1 LQLRCAGKFASSS
14 FGHLLLKPMIDSAI
28 ETKYPLAFRKK
39 EAKEL
44 GEHLKLRHSVE
55 LIGTKRVGI
64 SDFLRFFLYRRG
76 IVQKYIER
84 REFHLFIS
92 VDLNDLVELE
102 IFPFWILTF
111 KRVNDAVQTAAVSEK
126 LKRDVNLLF
135 LDSIQKRDTFLTLE
149 NLRQALS
156 KIVKAKIIPT
166 IFLIRF
172 DRIVNV
178 CDSQFFSNLEG
189 LVDSSARKLAY
200 VFTTFRKIDE
210 IAGEKLSRN
219 FLHVF
224 QNVIYVKPA
233 NFRDTKIVF
242 DAFKKRYKISP
253 KNKLEKKLIDVSG
266 GHIQYLHLAIIILE
280 AEMKKKKI
288 DEGEILGAIS
298 KDERINLQSEEI
310 WESLKIGEQ
319 KVLLKVHK
327 GEKISSSEQKEA
339 QYLWEAG
346 LVYNKQGP
354 SLLRNLRLRT
364 KQRRS
369 LFKSRDDD
377 VLGIFSPLFESFL
390 EKEIGRKEQGNGV
403 DLTKKEKT
411 LYEFLHQNLE
421 KVCERE
427 KIIEAVWPESEE
439 LGVSDWTIDRLVAR
453 LREKLKNQKSK
464 YQIVTVKTRGFKLIP

>member
-1 LQLRCAGKFASSS
+1 
-14 FGHLLLKPMIDSAI
+14 MVDSII
-28 ETKYPLAFRKK
+28 EAKYPLSFRKK

-55 LIGTKRVGI
+55 LVGTKRVGI

-76 IVQKYIER
+76 TRQKYIDR

-111 KRVNDAVQTAAVSEK
+111 KRLNDAVQTAVVSEK
-126 LKRDVNLLF
+126 LKREINLLF
-135 LDSIQKRDTFLTLE
+135 LDSIQERDTFLTLE
-149 NLRQALS
+149 NIRQALV

-166 IFLIRF
+166 IFLLRF
-172 DRIVNV
+172 DRIINA

-189 LVDSSARKLAY
+189 LIDASARKLAY
-200 VFTTFRKIDE
+200 VFTGFRKIDVT
-210 IAGEKLSRN
+210 ASAQFSRN

-224 QNVIYVKPA
+224 QNIIYIRPA
-233 NFRDTKIVF
+233 NFRDTKVVF

-253 KNKLEKKLIDVSG
+253 KSAFEKKLIDISG

-280 AEMKKKKI
+280 AEIKRKKV
-288 DEGEILGAIS
+288 DEQELLNVIS

-319 KVLLKVHK
+319 KVLLKVCK
-327 GEKISSSEQKEA
+327 GEKISSLEQSETY
-339 QYLWEAG
+339 YLWETG
-346 LVYNKQGP
+346 IVKISEKKRGP
-354 SLLRNLRLRT
+354 SSLSILRL
-364 KQRRS
+364 KGRRGPS
-369 LFKSRDDD
+369 SSVSELE
-377 VLGIFSPLFESFL
+377 VFSPLFKSFL
-390 EKEIGRKEQGNGV
+390 DREIEKKQQVSGA
-403 DLTKKEKT
+403 DFTKKEKM
-411 LYEFLHQNLE
+411 LYEFFLQNLDR
-421 KVCERE
+421 VCERE

-464 YQIVTVKTRGFKLIP
+464 YQVVTVKTRGFKLIP

>member
-1 LQLRCAGKFASSS
+1 MLSVT
-14 FGHLLLKPMIDSAI
+14 DSAI
-28 ETKYPLAFRKK
+28 ETKYPLSFRKK

-84 REFHLFIS
+84 RQFHLFIS

-111 KRVNDAVQTAAVSEK
+111 KRINDAVQTAAVSEK
-126 LKRDVNLLF
+126 LKREINLLF
-135 LDSIQKRDTFLTLE
+135 LDSIQERDTFLTLE
-149 NLRQALS
+149 NIRQALS

-172 DRIVNV
+172 DRIVDA

-189 LVDSSARKLAY
+189 LIDSSGRKLAY
-200 VFTTFRKIDE
+200 VFTSFRKIDKV
-210 IAGEKLSRN
+210 AGEKLSRN

-224 QNVIYVKPA
+224 QNIIYIRPA
-233 NFRDTKIVF
+233 NFGDTKVVF

-253 KNKLEKKLIDVSG
+253 KKKLEKKLIDISG

-280 AEMKKKKI
+280 AEMKRRKV
-288 DEGEILGAIS
+288 DGPEILGAIS

-310 WESLKIGEQ
+310 WESLTIGEQ
-319 KVLLKVHK
+319 KVLLKVYK
-327 GEKISSSEQKEA
+327 GEKISAQEQKET
-339 QYLWEAG
+339 QYLWETG
-346 LVYNKQGP
+346 IVKISDIKRGP
-354 SLLRNLRLRT
+354 SSLSILRL
-364 KQRRS
+364 KGRRGPS
-369 LFKSRDDD
+369 SSFGELE
-377 VLGIFSPLFESFL
+377 VFSPLLESFL
-390 EKEIGRKEQGNGV
+390 DREIEKKQQANGA
-403 DLTKKEKT
+403 DFTKKEKM
-411 LYEFLHQNLE
+411 LYEFLLQNLDR
-421 KVCERE
+421 VCERE
-427 KIIEAVWPESEE
+427 KIIEVVWPESEE

-464 YQIVTVKTRGFKLIP
+464 YQIVTVKTRGFKLSRE

>member
-1 LQLRCAGKFASSS
+1 
-14 FGHLLLKPMIDSAI
+14 MVDSII
-28 ETKYPLAFRKK
+28 EAKYPLSFRKK

-55 LIGTKRVGI
+55 LVGTKRVGI

-76 IVQKYIER
+76 TRQKYIDR

-111 KRVNDAVQTAAVSEK
+111 KRLNDAVQTAAVSEK
-126 LKRDVNLLF
+126 LKREINLLF
-135 LDSIQKRDTFLTLE
+135 LDSIQERDTFLTLE
-149 NLRQALS
+149 NIRQALV

-166 IFLIRF
+166 IFLLRF
-172 DRIVNV
+172 DRIIDA

-189 LVDSSARKLAY
+189 LIDASARKLAY
-200 VFTTFRKIDE
+200 VFTGFRKIDVTVS
-210 IAGEKLSRN
+210 AQFSRN

-224 QNVIYVKPA
+224 QNIIYIRPA
-233 NFRDTKIVF
+233 NFRDTKVVF

-253 KNKLEKKLIDVSG
+253 KSAFEKKLIDISG

-280 AEMKKKKI
+280 AEIKRKKV
-288 DEGEILGAIS
+288 DEQELLNVIS

-319 KVLLKVHK
+319 KVLLKVCK
-327 GEKISSSEQKEA
+327 GEKISSLEQSETY
-339 QYLWEAG
+339 YLWETG
-346 LVYNKQGP
+346 IVYTKRGET
-354 SLLRNLRLRT
+354 SFIKLRL
-364 KQRRS
+364 
-369 LFKSRDDD
+369 KSRRGETTFVDNK
-377 VLGIFSPLFESFL
+377 IFSPLFESFL
-390 EKEIGRKEQGNGV
+390 DREIEKKEQGNGT
-403 DLTKKEKT
+403 DFTKKEKKF
-411 LYEFLHQNLE
+411 YEHLLQNLD

-427 KIIEAVWPESEE
+427 KIIEAVWPEYEE

-453 LREKLKNQKSK
+453 LREKLKQQKSK
-464 YQIVTVKTRGFKLIP
+464 YQVVTVKTRGFKLIP

>member
-1 LQLRCAGKFASSS
+1 
-14 FGHLLLKPMIDSAI
+14 MVDSII
-28 ETKYPLAFRKK
+28 EAKYPLSFRKK

-55 LIGTKRVGI
+55 LVGTKRVGI

-76 IVQKYIER
+76 TRQKYIDR

-111 KRVNDAVQTAAVSEK
+111 KRLNDAVQTAAVSEK
-126 LKRDVNLLF
+126 LKREINLLF
-135 LDSIQKRDTFLTLE
+135 LDSIQERDTFLTLE
-149 NLRQALS
+149 NIRQALV

-166 IFLIRF
+166 IFLLRF
-172 DRIVNV
+172 DRIIDA

-189 LVDSSARKLAY
+189 LIDASARKLAY
-200 VFTTFRKIDE
+200 VFTGFRKIDVT
-210 IAGEKLSRN
+210 ASAQFSRN

-224 QNVIYVKPA
+224 QNIIYVKPA
-233 NFRDTKIVF
+233 NIRDTKVVF

-253 KNKLEKKLIDVSG
+253 KSAFEKKLIDISG

-280 AEMKKKKI
+280 AEIKRKKV
-288 DEGEILGAIS
+288 DEQELLNVIS

-319 KVLLKVHK
+319 KVLLKVCK
-327 GEKISSSEQKEA
+327 GEKISSLEQSETY
-339 QYLWEAG
+339 YLWETG
-346 LVYNKQGP
+346 IVYTKRGET
-354 SLLRNLRLRT
+354 SFIKLRL
-364 KQRRS
+364 
-369 LFKSRDDD
+369 KSRRGETTFVDNK
-377 VLGIFSPLFESFL
+377 IFSPLFESFL
-390 EKEIGRKEQGNGV
+390 DREIEKKEQGNGT
-403 DLTKKEKT
+403 DFTKKEKKF
-411 LYEFLHQNLE
+411 YEHLLQNLD

-427 KIIEAVWPESEE
+427 KIIEAVWPEYEE

-453 LREKLKNQKSK
+453 LREKLKQQKSK
-464 YQIVTVKTRGFKLIP
+464 YQVVTVKTRGFKLIP

>member
-1 LQLRCAGKFASSS
+1 
-14 FGHLLLKPMIDSAI
+14 MTDSAI
-28 ETKYPLAFRKK
+28 ETKYPLSFRKK

-84 REFHLFIS
+84 RELHLFIS

-126 LKRDVNLLF
+126 LKREINLLF
-135 LDSIQKRDTFLTLE
+135 LDSIQERDTFLTLE
-149 NLRQALS
+149 NIRQAFS
-156 KIVKAKIIPT
+156 KIVKAKISPT

-189 LVDSSARKLAY
+189 LIDVSARKLSY
-200 VFTTFRKIDE
+200 VFTGFRKIDE
-210 IAGEKLSRN
+210 VAGEKLSRN

-224 QNVIYVKPA
+224 QNIIYIKPA
-233 NFRDTKIVF
+233 NFGDTKVVF

-253 KNKLEKKLIDVSG
+253 KRKLEKKLIDLSG
-266 GHIQYLHLAIIILE
+266 GNIQYLHLAIIILE
-280 AEMKKKKI
+280 QEMKKKKI

-319 KVLLKVHK
+319 KVLLKVCK
-327 GEKISSSEQKEA
+327 
-339 QYLWEAG
+339 
-346 LVYNKQGP
+346 
-354 SLLRNLRLRT
+354 
-364 KQRRS
+364 
-369 LFKSRDDD
+369 D
-377 VLGIFSPLFESFL
+377 
-390 EKEIGRKEQGNGV
+390 
-403 DLTKKEKT
+403 
-411 LYEFLHQNLE
+411 
-421 KVCERE
+421 
-427 KIIEAVWPESEE
+427 
-439 LGVSDWTIDRLVAR
+439 
-453 LREKLKNQKSK
+453 
-464 YQIVTVKTRGFKLIP
+464 

>member
-1 LQLRCAGKFASSS
+1 MR
-14 FGHLLLKPMIDSAI
+14 DSAI
-28 ETKYPLAFRKK
+28 ETKYPLSFRKK

-55 LIGTKRVGI
+55 LVGTKRVGI

-76 IVQKYIER
+76 IVQKYIDK
-84 REFHLFIS
+84 REYHLFIS

-126 LKRDVNLLF
+126 LKREINLLF
-135 LDSIQKRDTFLTLE
+135 LDSIQERDTFLTLE
-149 NLRQALS
+149 NIRQAFS
-156 KIVKAKIIPT
+156 KIVKAKISPT

-189 LVDSSARKLAY
+189 LIDVSARKLSY
-200 VFTTFRKIDE
+200 VFTGFRKIDE
-210 IAGEKLSRN
+210 VAGEKLSRN

-224 QNVIYVKPA
+224 QNIIYIKPA
-233 NFRDTKIVF
+233 NFGDTKVVF

-253 KNKLEKKLIDVSG
+253 KRKLEKKLIDLSG

-280 AEMKKKKI
+280 QEMKKRRVG
-288 DEGEILGAIS
+288 EQEILDAIS

-310 WESLKIGEQ
+310 WESLNKEQQ
-319 KVLLKVHK
+319 KVLLKVYK
-327 GEKISSSEQKEA
+327 GENFSVQEQNDA
-339 QYLWEAG
+339 QYLWETG
-346 LVYNKQGP
+346 IVYTRRGETTFIK
-354 SLLRNLRLRT
+354 LRL
-364 KQRRS
+364 
-369 LFKSRDDD
+369 KSRR
-377 VLGIFSPLFESFL
+377 GETTYSKYQIFSPLFENYL
-390 EKEIGRKEQGNGV
+390 EKEMEKKERGESGEF
-403 DLTKKEKT
+403 TKKEKM
-411 LYEFLHQNLE
+411 LYEHLFKNLS

-427 KIIEAVWPESEE
+427 RIIEAVWPESEE
-439 LGVSDWTIDRLVAR
+439 LGVSDWTIDRLVSR

-464 YQIVTVKTRGFKLIP
+464 YQIITVKTRGFKLIP

>member
-1 LQLRCAGKFASSS
+1 MLSVT
-14 FGHLLLKPMIDSAI
+14 DSAI
-28 ETKYPLAFRKK
+28 ETKYPLSFRKK

-84 REFHLFIS
+84 RQFHLFIS

-111 KRVNDAVQTAAVSEK
+111 KRINDAVQTAAVSEK
-126 LKRDVNLLF
+126 LKREINLLF
-135 LDSIQKRDTFLTLE
+135 LDSIQERDTFLTLE
-149 NLRQALS
+149 NIRQALS

-172 DRIVNV
+172 DRIVDA

-189 LVDSSARKLAY
+189 LIDSSGRKLAY
-200 VFTTFRKIDE
+200 VFTSFRKIDKV
-210 IAGEKLSRN
+210 AGEKLSRN

-224 QNVIYVKPA
+224 QNIIYIRPA
-233 NFRDTKIVF
+233 NFGDTKVVF

-253 KNKLEKKLIDVSG
+253 KKKLEKKLIDISG

-280 AEMKKKKI
+280 AEMKRRKV
-288 DEGEILGAIS
+288 DGPEILGAIS

-310 WESLKIGEQ
+310 WESLKDGEQ
-319 KVLLKVHK
+319 QVLLKVYK
-327 GEKISSSEQKEA
+327 GEKISSLEQKEA
-339 QYLWEAG
+339 QYLWETG
-346 LVYNKQGP
+346 IVKISDIKRGP
-354 SLLRNLRLRT
+354 SSLSILRL
-364 KQRRS
+364 KGRRGPS
-369 LFKSRDDD
+369 SSFGELE
-377 VLGIFSPLFESFL
+377 VFSPLLESFL
-390 EKEIGRKEQGNGV
+390 DREIEKKQQANGA
-403 DLTKKEKT
+403 DFTKKEKM
-411 LYEFLHQNLE
+411 LYEFLLQNLDR
-421 KVCERE
+421 VCERE
-427 KIIEAVWPESEE
+427 KIIEVVWPESEE

-464 YQIVTVKTRGFKLIP
+464 YQIVTVKTRGFKLSRE

>member
-1 LQLRCAGKFASSS
+1 
-14 FGHLLLKPMIDSAI
+14 MVDSII
-28 ETKYPLAFRKK
+28 EAKYPLSFRKK

-55 LIGTKRVGI
+55 LVGTKRVGI

-76 IVQKYIER
+76 TRQKYIDR

-111 KRVNDAVQTAAVSEK
+111 KRLNDAVQTAAVSEK
-126 LKRDVNLLF
+126 LKREINLLF
-135 LDSIQKRDTFLTLE
+135 LDSIQERDTFLTLE
-149 NLRQALS
+149 NIRQALV

-166 IFLIRF
+166 IFLLRF
-172 DRIVNV
+172 DRIIDA

-189 LVDSSARKLAY
+189 LIDASARKLAY
-200 VFTTFRKIDE
+200 VFTGFRKIDVTVS
-210 IAGEKLSRN
+210 AQFSRN

-224 QNVIYVKPA
+224 QNIIYIRPA
-233 NFRDTKIVF
+233 NFRDTKVVF

-253 KNKLEKKLIDVSG
+253 KSAFEKKLIDISG

-280 AEMKKKKI
+280 AEIKRKKV
-288 DEGEILGAIS
+288 DEQELLNVIS

-319 KVLLKVHK
+319 KVLLKVCK
-327 GEKISSSEQKEA
+327 GEKISSLEQSETY
-339 QYLWEAG
+339 YLWETG
-346 LVYNKQGP
+346 IVYTKRGET
-354 SLLRNLRLRT
+354 SFIKLRL
-364 KQRRS
+364 
-369 LFKSRDDD
+369 KSRRGETTFVDNK
-377 VLGIFSPLFESFL
+377 IFSPLFESFL
-390 EKEIGRKEQGNGV
+390 DREIEKKQQTGGA
-403 DLTKKEKT
+403 DFTKKEKM
-411 LYEFLHQNLE
+411 LYEHLRQHLDR
-421 KVCERE
+421 VCERE

>member
-1 LQLRCAGKFASSS
+1 
-14 FGHLLLKPMIDSAI
+14 MTDSAI
-28 ETKYPLAFRKK
+28 ETKYPLSFRKK

-84 REFHLFIS
+84 RELHLFIS

-126 LKRDVNLLF
+126 LKREINLLF
-135 LDSIQKRDTFLTLE
+135 LDSIQERDTFLTLE
-149 NLRQALS
+149 NIRQALS

-172 DRIVNV
+172 DRIVGIV
-178 CDSQFFSNLEG
+178 DSQFFSNLEG
-189 LVDSSARKLAY
+189 LIDSSGRKLSY
-200 VFTTFRKIDE
+200 VFTSFRKIDE
-210 IAGEKLSRN
+210 VAGEKLSRN

-224 QNVIYVKPA
+224 QNIIYIKPA
-233 NFRDTKIVF
+233 NSKDTKIVF

-253 KNKLEKKLIDVSG
+253 KRKLEKKLIDLSG
-266 GHIQYLHLAIIILE
+266 GHIQYLHLAIIIFE
-280 AEMKKKKI
+280 QEMKKRKVG
-288 DEGEILGAIS
+288 EQEILDAVS

-310 WESLKIGEQ
+310 WESLSRVEQ
-319 KVLLKVHK
+319 KVLLKVYK
-327 GEKISSSEQKEA
+327 GEKIFPQEQNGA
-339 QYLWEAG
+339 QYLWETG
-346 LVYNKQGP
+346 IVKLRDVKRGP
-354 SLLRNLRLRT
+354 SSLAILRLKDKRGP
-364 KQRRS
+364 S
-369 LFKSRDDD
+369 SSIGELE
-377 VLGIFSPLFESFL
+377 IFSPLFGNYL
-390 EKEIGRKEQGNGV
+390 DKEIEKKEQGEDGEF
-403 DLTKKEKT
+403 TKKEKM
-411 LYEFLHQNLE
+411 LYEHLFKNLNQ
-421 KVCERE
+421 VCERE
-427 KIIEAVWPESEE
+427 RIIEAVWAESEE

-464 YQIVTVKTRGFKLIP
+464 YQVITVKTRGFKLSQ

>member
-1 LQLRCAGKFASSS
+1 M
-14 FGHLLLKPMIDSAI
+14 LLLAFLHILLEPMRDSAI
-28 ETKYPLAFRKK
+28 ETKYPLSFRKK

-55 LIGTKRVGI
+55 LVGTKRVGI

-76 IVQKYIER
+76 IVQKYIDK
-84 REFHLFIS
+84 REYHLFIS

-126 LKRDVNLLF
+126 LKREINLLF
-135 LDSIQKRDTFLTLE
+135 LDSIQERDTFLTLE
-149 NLRQALS
+149 NIRQAFS
-156 KIVKAKIIPT
+156 KIVKAKISPT

-189 LVDSSARKLAY
+189 LIDVSARKLSY
-200 VFTTFRKIDE
+200 VFTGFRKIDE
-210 IAGEKLSRN
+210 VAGEKLSRN

-224 QNVIYVKPA
+224 QNIIYIKPA
-233 NFRDTKIVF
+233 NFGDTKVVF

-253 KNKLEKKLIDVSG
+253 KRKLEKKLIDLSG

-280 AEMKKKKI
+280 QEMKKRRVG
-288 DEGEILGAIS
+288 EQEILDAIS

-310 WESLKIGEQ
+310 WESLNKEQQ
-319 KVLLKVHK
+319 KVLLKVYK
-327 GEKISSSEQKEA
+327 GENFSVQEQNDA
-339 QYLWEAG
+339 QYLWETG
-346 LVYNKQGP
+346 IVYTRRGETTFIK
-354 SLLRNLRLRT
+354 LRL
-364 KQRRS
+364 
-369 LFKSRDDD
+369 KSRR
-377 VLGIFSPLFESFL
+377 GETTYSKYQIFSPLFENYL
-390 EKEIGRKEQGNGV
+390 EKEMEKKERGESGEF
-403 DLTKKEKT
+403 TKKEKM
-411 LYEFLHQNLE
+411 LYEHLFKNLS

-427 KIIEAVWPESEE
+427 RIIEAVWPESEE
-439 LGVSDWTIDRLVAR
+439 LGVSDWTIDRLVSR

-464 YQIVTVKTRGFKLIP
+464 YQIITVKTRGFKLIP

>member
-1 LQLRCAGKFASSS
+1 
-14 FGHLLLKPMIDSAI
+14 MTDSAI
-28 ETKYPLAFRKK
+28 ETKYPLSFRKK

-76 IVQKYIER
+76 IVQKYIEK

-111 KRVNDAVQTAAVSEK
+111 KRINDAVQTASVSEK
-126 LKRDVNLLF
+126 LKKEVNLLF
-135 LDSIQKRDTFLTLE
+135 LDSIQERDTFLTLE
-149 NLRQALS
+149 NIRQALS

-172 DRIVNV
+172 DRIVGV

-189 LVDSSARKLAY
+189 LVDSSGRKLAY
-200 VFTTFRKIDE
+200 VFTGFRKIDKM
-210 IAGEKLSRN
+210 AGEKLSRN

-224 QNVIYVKPA
+224 QNIIYVKPA
-233 NFRDTKIVF
+233 NFTDTKVVF
-242 DAFKKRYKISP
+242 DAFKRRYKISP
-253 KNKLEKKLIDVSG
+253 KRQLEKKLIGISG
-266 GHIQYLHLAIIILE
+266 GHIQYLHLSIIILQ
-280 AEMKKKKI
+280 AEMKRKKI
-288 DEGEILGAIS
+288 DEGEIFGAIS

-310 WESLKIGEQ
+310 WESLKIEEQ
-319 KVLLKVHK
+319 KVLLKVYK
-327 GEKISSSEQKEA
+327 GEKVSSSEQKEA

-364 KQRRS
+364 KQGRS

-390 EKEIGRKEQGNGV
+390 EKEIE
-403 DLTKKEKT
+403 KKK
-411 LYEFLHQNLE
+411 Q
-421 KVCERE
+421 
-427 KIIEAVWPESEE
+427 
-439 LGVSDWTIDRLVAR
+439 
-453 LREKLKNQKSK
+453 
-464 YQIVTVKTRGFKLIP
+464 

>member
-1 LQLRCAGKFASSS
+1 MLSVT
-14 FGHLLLKPMIDSAI
+14 DSAI
-28 ETKYPLAFRKK
+28 ETKYPLSFRKK

-84 REFHLFIS
+84 RQFHLFIS

-111 KRVNDAVQTAAVSEK
+111 KRINDAVQTAAVSEK
-126 LKRDVNLLF
+126 LKREINLLF
-135 LDSIQKRDTFLTLE
+135 LDSIQERNTFLTLE
-149 NLRQALS
+149 NIRQALS

-172 DRIVNV
+172 DRIVDA

-189 LVDSSARKLAY
+189 LIDSSGRKLAY
-200 VFTTFRKIDE
+200 VFTSFRKIDKV
-210 IAGEKLSRN
+210 AGEKLSRN

-224 QNVIYVKPA
+224 QNIIYIRPA
-233 NFRDTKIVF
+233 NFGDTKVVF

-253 KNKLEKKLIDVSG
+253 KKKLEKKLIDISG

-280 AEMKKKKI
+280 AEMKRRKV
-288 DEGEILGAIS
+288 DGPEILGAIS

-310 WESLKIGEQ
+310 WESLKDGEQ
-319 KVLLKVHK
+319 QVLLKVYK
-327 GEKISSSEQKEA
+327 GEKISSLEQKEA
-339 QYLWEAG
+339 QYLWETG
-346 LVYNKQGP
+346 IVKISDIKRGP
-354 SLLRNLRLRT
+354 SSLSILRL
-364 KQRRS
+364 KGRRGPS
-369 LFKSRDDD
+369 SSFGELE
-377 VLGIFSPLFESFL
+377 VFSPLLESFL
-390 EKEIGRKEQGNGV
+390 DREIEKKQQANGA
-403 DLTKKEKT
+403 DFTKKEKM
-411 LYEFLHQNLE
+411 LYEFLLQNLDR
-421 KVCERE
+421 VCERE

-464 YQIVTVKTRGFKLIP
+464 YQIVTVKTRGFKLSRE

>member
-1 LQLRCAGKFASSS
+1 
-14 FGHLLLKPMIDSAI
+14 MTDSAI
-28 ETKYPLAFRKK
+28 ETKYPLSFRKK

-84 REFHLFIS
+84 RELHLFIS

-126 LKRDVNLLF
+126 LKREINLLF
-135 LDSIQKRDTFLTLE
+135 LDSIQERDTFLTLE

-172 DRIVNV
+172 DRIVGIV
-178 CDSQFFSNLEG
+178 DSQFFSNLEG
-189 LVDSSARKLAY
+189 LIDSSGRKLSY
-200 VFTTFRKIDE
+200 VFTSFRKIDE
-210 IAGEKLSRN
+210 VAGEKLSRN

-224 QNVIYVKPA
+224 QNIIYIKPA
-233 NFRDTKIVF
+233 NSKDTKIVF

-253 KNKLEKKLIDVSG
+253 KRKLEKKLIDLSG

-280 AEMKKKKI
+280 QEMKKRRVG
-288 DEGEILGAIS
+288 EQEILDAIS

-310 WESLKIGEQ
+310 WESLNKEQQ
-319 KVLLKVHK
+319 KVLLKVYK
-327 GEKISSSEQKEA
+327 GENFSVQEQNDA
-339 QYLWEAG
+339 QYLWETG
-346 LVYNKQGP
+346 IVYTRRGETTFIK
-354 SLLRNLRLRT
+354 LRL
-364 KQRRS
+364 
-369 LFKSRDDD
+369 KSRR
-377 VLGIFSPLFESFL
+377 GETTYSKYQIFSPLFENYL
-390 EKEIGRKEQGNGV
+390 EKEMEKKERGESGEF
-403 DLTKKEKT
+403 TKKEKM
-411 LYEFLHQNLE
+411 LYEHLFKNLS

-427 KIIEAVWPESEE
+427 RIIEAVWPESEE
-439 LGVSDWTIDRLVAR
+439 LGVSDWTIDRLVSR

-464 YQIVTVKTRGFKLIP
+464 YQIITVKTRGFKLIP

>member
-1 LQLRCAGKFASSS
+1 
-14 FGHLLLKPMIDSAI
+14 MMDSMI
-28 ETKYPLAFRKK
+28 ETEYPLSFRKK

-111 KRVNDAVQTAAVSEK
+111 KRINDAVQAAAVSEK
-126 LKRDVNLLF
+126 LKREINLLF
-135 LDSIQKRDTFLTLE
+135 LDSIQERDTFLTLE
-149 NLRQALS
+149 NIRQAIS
-156 KIVKAKIIPT
+156 KIVKAKITPT

-189 LVDSSARKLAY
+189 LVDSSGRKLAY
-200 VFTTFRKIDE
+200 VFTSFRKIDE
-210 IAGEKLSRN
+210 MAGEKLSRN

-224 QNVIYVKPA
+224 QNIIFIKPA
-233 NFRDTKIVF
+233 DKKSTKIIF
-242 DAFKKRYKISP
+242 GTFKKRYKIRQ
-253 KNKLEKKLIDVSG
+253 KGRVVRKLIEICG
-266 GHIQYLHLAIIILE
+266 GHVQYLHLAIIILSQNIKLQKVDPSE
-280 AEMKKKKI
+280 LF
-288 DEGEILGAIS
+288 EIICR
-298 KDERINLQSEEI
+298 DERIVLQSEEI
-310 WESLKIGEQ
+310 WESLDKNEQ
-319 KVLLKVHK
+319 SILLNIHNRDDISNE
-327 GEKISSSEQKEA
+327 EKETGR
-339 QYLWEAG
+339 YLWDTGMVHHLDGEN
-346 LVYNKQGP
+346 Y
-354 SLLRNLRLRT
+354 
-364 KQRRS
+364 
-369 LFKSRDDD
+369 
-377 VLGIFSPLFESFL
+377 IFSPLFESFL
-390 EKEIGRKEQGNGV
+390 EIKSGEKELKELT
-403 DLTKKEKT
+403 DFTKKEND
-411 LYEFLHQNLE
+411 LYSFLMGNLD

-427 KIIEAVWPESEE
+427 KIIEAVWPESAE

-464 YQIVTVKTRGFKLIP
+464 YQAITVKTRGFKLTS